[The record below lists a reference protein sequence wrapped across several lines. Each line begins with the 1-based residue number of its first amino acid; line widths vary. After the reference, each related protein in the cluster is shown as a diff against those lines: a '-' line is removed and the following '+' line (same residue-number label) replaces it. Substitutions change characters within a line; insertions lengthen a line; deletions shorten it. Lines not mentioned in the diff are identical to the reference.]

1 MNNGYPKAPLL
12 EGLGEASKQKNM
24 TSKERFDLTVNHKQP
39 DKVVVDFGSTAVT
52 GIHVLSVEN
61 LRKHYVLESRPVRVI
76 EPYQMLGEVDSELVE
91 AMGIDVIGAWG
102 RNNMFGIYNHEP
114 LKEMTTFW
122 GQKVLV
128 PNGFHTNFDEKGDLL
143 IYPEGD
149 LLAQASARMPKASYF
164 FDAIIRQEPID
175 EEKIDVKDNLE
186 EFGLVTEQELNFWKD
201 ATRKARATG
210 KAVIAGLGGT
220 ALGDIALVPGIQMK
234 HPKGI
239 RDIAEWYMSTVM
251 RPEYVTAIF
260 DRQSE
265 IALENFRR
273 LHDVIGDNLDAV
285 FICGTDFGTQDST
298 FCAPEQFDDLWLPY
312 YRRIN
317 DWVHSNTSWKTFKHS
332 CGAVETLMSRF
343 VDAGFD
349 IINPVQVSAKG
360 MDPAHL
366 KKTFGKDLVFWGG
379 GIDTQKTLPYS
390 TREQVREEV
399 LRLCDI
405 FAKDGGFVFNTVHN
419 IQANV
424 PVENIVAM
432 VDAIKEFNGE
442 K

>member
-1 MNNGYPKAPLL
+1 
-12 EGLGEASKQKNM
+12 M
-24 TSKERFDLTVNHKQP
+24 TSKERFNLTVNHKQP
-39 DKVVVDFGSTAVT
+39 GQVVVDFGSTAVT
-52 GIHVLSVEN
+52 GIHVQSVEN
-61 LRKHYVLESRPVRVI
+61 LRKYYGLENRSVRVI
-76 EPYQMLGEVDSELVE
+76 EPYQMLGEVDKELIDV
-91 AMGIDVIGAWG
+91 MGVDVIGAWG
-102 RNNMFGIYNHEP
+102 KNNMFGIYNHEP
-114 LKEMTTFW
+114 MIEFTTNW

-128 PNGFHTNFDEKGDLL
+128 PEGFHTSKDEKGDVL

-149 LLAQASARMPKASYF
+149 TSVPPSGRMPKSGYF
-164 FDAIIRQEPID
+164 FDAIVRQEPIE
-175 EEKIDVKDNLE
+175 EEKLDAEDNLE
-186 EFGLVTEQELNFWKD
+186 EFGLIADSDLDFWKE

-220 ALGDIALVPGIQMK
+220 ALGDIALVPGLQMK

-239 RDIAEWYMSTVM
+239 RDIAEWYMSTIM
-251 RPEYVTAIF
+251 RPDYIKAIF

-273 LHDVIGDNLDAV
+273 LHEVIGDNLDAV

-312 YRRIN
+312 YSRIN
-317 DWVHSNTSWKTFKHS
+317 DWVHSNTNWKTFKHS
-332 CGAVETLMSRF
+332 CGAVETFMSRF
-343 VDAGFD
+343 IDAGFD

-366 KKTFGKDLVFWGG
+366 KKAYGKDLVFWGG

-390 TREQVREEV
+390 TPEQVREEV
-399 LRLCDI
+399 LHLCDI

-424 PVENIVAM
+424 PVENIVAI
-432 VDAIKEFNGE
+432 VEAIKEFNGRN
-442 K
+442 